1 MVTNSKSLAALCLLF
16 RDLFTASSLVTYSRW
31 VCQVCVSGSQDRSNW
46 EDENVVLSSTEDQSA
61 RSVLWTTAF
70 CFIDSSDLVLD
81 RWLLAWSDG
90 DVSDSH
96 ELGTLIKVER
106 DLTHV

>member
-1 MVTNSKSLAALCLLF
+1 M
-16 RDLFTASSLVTYSRW
+16 
-31 VCQVCVSGSQDRSNW
+31 
-46 EDENVVLSSTEDQSA
+46 
-61 RSVLWTTAF
+61 
-70 CFIDSSDLVLD
+70 LD

-90 DVSDSH
+90 DISDKH